1 MKTASLS
8 SVVASEW
15 LKLRTVRSTYG
26 LLGASAGILLPAA
39 GISAAMIADWD
50 GSTPEARA
58 VFASADPGVLV
69 MPFAQF
75 CLAALGALAITSE
88 HATGM
93 FRTSSV
99 AVPDRRRLFT
109 AKAVVVAALGF
120 LAGQLIALASMAA
133 GHLLTGHRPAP
144 IAATTGLADAFQ
156 QGVLLT
162 ASALVGLGLGALIRS
177 TAGTFTALAALLFV
191 LPALASFLPW
201 DVAAYMLPNLAAL
214 DAAPAL
220 LAMAGYAGAALAA
233 GAAAGRH
240 RDV

>member
-1 MKTASLS
+1 MS

-50 GSTPEARA
+50 GSGADA
-58 VFASADPGVLV
+58 QALFASADPGVLV

-88 HATGM
+88 YATGTI
-93 FRTSSV
+93 RPSAL
-99 AVPDRRRLFT
+99 AVPDRRRLFA
-109 AKAVVVAALGF
+109 AKAVVVAVVGF
-120 LAGQLIALASMAA
+120 LAGQLVALASMAA
-133 GHLLTGHRPAP
+133 GHLLTGDRPAP
-144 IAATTGLADAFQ
+144 IAAVTSLADAFQ
-156 QGVLLT
+156 QGLLLT
-162 ASALVGLGLGALIRS
+162 ASAVVGLGLGAVIRS
-177 TAGTFTALAALLFV
+177 TAGTFVALAGLIFV
-191 LPALASFLPW
+191 LPALAAFLPW

-214 DAAPAL
+214 AAGPAL
-220 LAMAGYAGAALAA
+220 LAMAGYGGAALAA
-233 GAAAGRH
+233 GAAAGRL